1 MISLPALTPQ
11 PNFDRLLAVLQRQ
24 RPDRPVLFEF
34 FLNERLFN
42 RLVPEMPSPS
52 NDLENMQ
59 RTLLAFHRAG
69 YDYVTLLPPGFSFT
83 AGQIDRPKE
92 KSVSQ
97 NAGSVIRDH
106 ASLRQYTWPNP
117 DNTHLSVLQ
126 AVAQSLPAGMK
137 IVAYGPGGVL
147 ENVIELVGYED
158 LCLLIKDDEA
168 LAHKIF
174 GEVGARLERYYQL
187 IAPLDCVGACISNDD
202 WGFKT
207 HTLFRPM
214 DMRRFVFPWHKRIC
228 AAIHAAGKPAI
239 LHSCGYF
246 EKIVDDLIDDMQYDA
261 RHSYED
267 SILPVETAYERYGSR
282 IAILGGID
290 LDFICRAT
298 PEAIYQRAQAMLSR
312 SAQRGGY
319 ALGTGNSVPTYVP
332 DENYFAMI
340 AAAIDAW

>member
-1 MISLPALTPQ
+1 MSYLPDFTPQ
-11 PNFDRLLAVLQRQ
+11 PSFERLLAVLQRQ
-24 RPDRPVLFEF
+24 RPNRPVLFEF

-42 RLVPEMPSPS
+42 HLVPEMPSPS

-59 RTLLAFHRAG
+59 RTLLAFYRAG

-83 AGQIDRPKE
+83 TGQIERPKE

-97 NAGSVIRDH
+97 NAGSVIRDR

-117 DNTHLSVLQ
+117 DDAHLSTLQ
-126 AVAQSLPAGMK
+126 SVAQSLPAGMK

-147 ENVIELVGYED
+147 ENVIELVGYEN

-168 LAHKIF
+168 LAFEIF
-174 GEVGARLERYYQL
+174 GEVGARLEHYYQRV
-187 IAPLDCVGACISNDD
+187 AQLDCVGACISNDD

-207 HTLFRPM
+207 HTLFRPA
-214 DMRRFVFPWHKRIC
+214 DMRRFVFPWHKRIS
-228 AAIHAAGKPAI
+228 ATIHAAGKPAI
-239 LHSCGYF
+239 LHSCGHF
-246 EKIVDDLIDDMQYDA
+246 EKIADDLIDDLQYDA

-267 SILPVETAYERYGSR
+267 GILPVEEAYERYSSR

-290 LDFICRAT
+290 LDFICRSN
-298 PEAIYQRAQAMLSR
+298 PETIYQRAKALLAR

-319 ALGTGNSVPTYVP
+319 ALGTGNSVPAYVP
-332 DENYFAMI
+332 DESYFAMI